1 MKMSEKSRTLN
12 NAVPL
17 ESKQLLQMTVKGQ
30 HYYVSPVDGFTGYFV
45 STCSQVISCV
55 SSFNGQR
62 QRFIRDAPKILKQTD
77 NGNGYL
83 FVHLVTTN
91 GVRKKVYVHR
101 LVASNL
107 LKHPQFVKGMKYQV
121 NHINQNRSDNRACNL
136 EWVTPSEN
144 MEWNRLMEQVEKER
158 KKKPCIV

>member
-30 HYYVSPVDGFTGYFV
+30 RYYVAPIKGFTGYFV

-55 SSFNGQR
+55 SSFNGLR
-62 QRFIRDAPKILKQTD
+62 QRVIRDQPKILKPLE

-83 FVHLVTTN
+83 FVRLCGRDGHK
-91 GVRKKVYVHR
+91 KKVYVHR

-107 LKHPQFVKGMKYQV
+107 LKRPHFIKGMKYQV

-158 KKKPCIV
+158 KKIST